1 MTLFI
6 IKEVTENAVTRYRL
20 IIIMFGS
27 RFIIIIIFLLASKS
41 CMYLYFGYR
50 QLVTLRLGKVIK
62 ASPVPV
68 SNNSNDFNALRCDLG
83 PAV

>member
-6 IKEVTENAVTRYRL
+6 IKEVTQNAVTRYRL

-27 RFIIIIIFLLASKS
+27 RFIIIIIFIFLLASKS

-68 SNNSNDFNALRCDLG
+68 SNN
-83 PAV
+83 

>member
-41 CMYLYFGYR
+41 CMYLFR
-50 QLVTLRLGKVIK
+50 FPTTVTLRLGTVIK
-62 ASPVPV
+62 ASPVPALDN
-68 SNNSNDFNALRCDLG
+68 SIYFNNLRRNLEQTG
-83 PAV
+83 

>member
-27 RFIIIIIFLLASKS
+27 RFIISIIFLLASKS

-62 ASPVPV
+62 AITVPT
-68 SNNSNDFNALRCDLG
+68 L
-83 PAV
+83 